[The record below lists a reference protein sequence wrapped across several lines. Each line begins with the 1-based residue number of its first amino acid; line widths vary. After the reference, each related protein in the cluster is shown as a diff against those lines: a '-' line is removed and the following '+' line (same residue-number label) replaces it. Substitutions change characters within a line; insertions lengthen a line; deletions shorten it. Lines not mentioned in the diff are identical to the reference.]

1 MWLLGIASK
10 PRKAD
15 TKGIVE
21 DTCRYG
27 SVKPLQYCKITPQ
40 LSRLAN
46 KEQIMSACSF
56 ESDLNETEYLFVS
69 LLYVRLKRQVLL
81 ISVDF
86 MIVGGEF

>member
-27 SVKPLQYCKITPQ
+27 SVKPLQYCNITPL
-40 LSRLAN
+40 LSRLE
-46 KEQIMSACSF
+46 KSEHIMSACSF
-56 ESDLNETEYLFVS
+56 DNDLKDTEYLLVS
-69 LLYVRLKRQVLL
+69 LL
-81 ISVDF
+81 
-86 MIVGGEF
+86 